1 MSYLDEISG
10 GSYYLNAFNNLLKR
24 RQMENAAQNQMVSSS
39 RQMPQMMG
47 EGGEQDF
54 GQGREYASPSGPAA
68 LGLGP
73 AQDRSAFRDTMRE
86 MPPALGYALGMIPG
100 IGTAFSLAKV
110 ADYAMGK
117 AAEARNAPANQQ
129 MSEAR
134 QGFRTREIADRN
146 AAMQNTPQQAFRTS
160 ELSGMNAPMQ
170 NTPQQAFQ
178 TGEKSYTPTATAPPS
193 NNFLASLLS
202 GILPS
207 SSVSLNPAPVEDR
220 EATPVGFSSPTSNFG
235 KESNI
240 PTGGIVSPGMN
251 SSVSSG
257 NDFGSFSGSFD
268 SGGYEGGGYYNQ
280 GGMVK
285 AQHLMG
291 RAPAPDDGYGAL
303 QGGEYVIT
311 KAAVERYGKAMM
323 DAINNGTFR

>member
-39 RQMPQMMG
+39 RQMPQMMDS
-47 EGGEQDF
+47 GGGNQDF
-54 GQGREYASPSGPAA
+54 GQGREYASPSGPDA

-100 IGTAFSLAKV
+100 IGTAFTLAKAV
-110 ADYAMGK
+110 DYAMGK
-117 AAEARNAPANQQ
+117 ASEARNAPANQQ

-134 QGFRTREIADRN
+134 QAFRTSEIADRN
-146 AAMQNTPQQAFRTS
+146 AAMQNTPQQAFRSS
-160 ELSGMNAPMQ
+160 ELSGMNEPMQ
-170 NTPQQAFQ
+170 TTAQQAFQ

-207 SSVSLNPAPVEDR
+207 SSVSLNPAQVETR
-220 EATPVGFSSPTSNFG
+220 EVTPNPYAGENPALSSTGSGFADG
-235 KESNI
+235 VVKDKEYQEN
-240 PTGGIVSPGMN
+240 
-251 SSVSSG
+251 
-257 NDFGSFSGSFD
+257 GS
-268 SGGYEGGGYYNQ
+268 
-280 GGMVK
+280 
-285 AQHLMG
+285 
-291 RAPAPDDGYGAL
+291 
-303 QGGEYVIT
+303 
-311 KAAVERYGKAMM
+311 
-323 DAINNGTFR
+323 

>member
-24 RQMENAAQNQMVSSS
+24 RQMENAAQNQMQAPMQN
-39 RQMPQMMG
+39 QMENQMMG
-47 EGGEQDF
+47 GGNQDF
-54 GQGREYASPSGPAA
+54 NQGRAYASPSGPDA

-100 IGTAFSLAKV
+100 IGKAFSLARA
-110 ADYAMGK
+110 ADYVMGK
-117 AAEARNAPANQQ
+117 EAEARNAPANQK

-134 QGFRTREIADRN
+134 QNF
-146 AAMQNTPQQAFRTS
+146 QATEKGGS
-160 ELSGMNAPMQ
+160 ISNL
-170 NTPQQAFQ
+170 PQQAFQ
-178 TGEKSYTPTATAPPS
+178 LSEKNYNPTATAPQSS
-193 NNFLASLLS
+193 NFFASLF
-202 GILPS
+202 GPS
-207 SSVSLNPAPVEDR
+207 PIEDRAPTPNPYGGVNPALSSTGSGFAGAD
-220 EATPVGFSSPTSNFG
+220 VGVGGGF
-235 KESNI
+235 
-240 PTGGIVSPGMN
+240 TGGVATGTTGGSPAEASNLG
-251 SSVSSG
+251 
-257 NDFGSFSGSFD
+257 
-268 SGGYEGGGYYNQ
+268 YNQ
-280 GGMVK
+280 GGMVN

>member
-24 RQMENAAQNQMVSSS
+24 RQMENAAQNQM
-39 RQMPQMMG
+39 QAPMQNQMMG
-47 EGGEQDF
+47 GGNQDF
-54 GQGREYASPSGPAA
+54 GQGREYASPSGPDA

-100 IGTAFSLAKV
+100 VGTAFSLAR
-110 ADYAMGK
+110 AIDYGMGK

-134 QGFRTREIADRN
+134 QGFRTDEIADRN
-146 AAMQNTPQQAFRTS
+146 AAMQNTPQQAFRSS

-178 TGEKSYTPTATAPPS
+178 TGEKSYAPIATAPQS
-193 NNFLASLLS
+193 NNFFASLLS

-207 SSVSLNPAPVEDR
+207 SSVQLDPAPVETR
-220 EATPVGFSSPTSNFG
+220 EATPNPYGPVGLYGDAAAGTTSS
-235 KESNI
+235 
-240 PTGGIVSPGMN
+240 
-251 SSVSSG
+251 
-257 NDFGSFSGSFD
+257 
-268 SGGYEGGGYYNQ
+268 YGGGGDAPGANADGFGGGDAGFGGGSQAFNQ
-280 GGMVK
+280 GGMVN